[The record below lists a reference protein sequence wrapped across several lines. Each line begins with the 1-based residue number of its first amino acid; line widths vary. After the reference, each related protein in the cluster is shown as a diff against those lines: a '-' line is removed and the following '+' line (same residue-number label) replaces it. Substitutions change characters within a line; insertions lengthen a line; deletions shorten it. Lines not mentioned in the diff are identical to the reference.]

1 MHLPWKI
8 RYLCLCKVRTV
19 PNKTFVLHQPFSLS
33 IFYTSLLTYMH
44 DSFSL
49 HPEKKESCSYN
60 PKRRGKQVA
69 YHPVA
74 FKCDWSEF
82 TKIYNNTK
90 LLFLPKKGWL
100 NVGCFFLSTQVL
112 LSADKNESFFV
123 DKLSKKRLS
132 PHPTDRWWGLLASS
146 QNWELDET

>member
-100 NVGCFFLSTQVL
+100 NVGCFFCRPKYFCQPTKMNLFLSTNRQKN
-112 LSADKNESFFV
+112 DKVPTLITS
-123 DKLSKKRLS
+123 DKA
-132 PHPTDRWWGLLASS
+132 T
-146 QNWELDET
+146 TC